1 MVARSPS
8 SRASER
14 KRAPIRDPYRGI
26 SPVSRV
32 ANDPLPDF
40 SLGLW
45 SRPSPGR
52 TVEGSHRHFAMQ
64 NGCARGQA
72 LGGID
77 DGVGVDAIVAIE
89 VVDGAGLAEMF
100 DAERLDAMAAHAAEP
115 AERRRMAV
123 DHGDD
128 AAVAGQWR
136 EQLLDMAQM
145 LHAAAVAPELARRG
159 PPRMQPV
166 DRGDGEQADVT
177 PALTDEAGR
186 LDRFRRHCA

>member
-100 DAERLDAMAAHAAEP
+100 DAERLDAVTAHAAEP

-128 AAVAGQWR
+128 AAVAWQGR
-136 EQLLDMAQM
+136 EQFFDMAQV
-145 LHAAAVAPELARRG
+145 LHAAAVAPQFSRAR
-159 PPRMQPV
+159 PACMQPV
-166 DRGDGEQADVT
+166 HRGDRKQPYIPPAFADKS
-177 PALTDEAGR
+177 GR
-186 LDRFRRHCA
+186 LD